1 METLSAPVGS
11 GQPNREH
18 DVRQVQRLLDHQ
30 AGLTAARLPI
40 SGKFDMAME
49 MAIIRFQRQQM
60 GLSFASGLVRPNDN
74 TFWQLSQ
81 GVRVRML
88 AGALSGILLVP
99 GSGKNDFDE
108 EDFQRIASELFCE
121 ARTVK
126 AVHAVES
133 SHKAF
138 DSMGRPPILFERH
151 LFSALTFH
159 QFDGRYPSISNP
171 VQGGYFSPW
180 RDQYRRLQQAF
191 TLNRDA
197 ALEACSWGGFQIIG
211 KNHAAA
217 GYGTVT
223 EFVQAMF
230 RSTDQQCDAF
240 VSLVKSDHTLWQ
252 ALREKNWK
260 DLAQHYNG
268 KYYWREKPPYDKRLE
283 DEYAAARD

>member
-1 METLSAPVGS
+1 VETLSAPVGS

-18 DVRQVQRLLDHQ
+18 DVRLVQRLLDHQ
-30 AGLTAARLPI
+30 AGVTAARLPI

-133 SHKAF
+133 SHNAF

-159 QFDGRYPSISNP
+159 QFDGRYP
-171 VQGGYFSPW
+171 
-180 RDQYRRLQQAF
+180 
-191 TLNRDA
+191 
-197 ALEACSWGGFQIIG
+197 
-211 KNHAAA
+211 
-217 GYGTVT
+217 
-223 EFVQAMF
+223 
-230 RSTDQQCDAF
+230 
-240 VSLVKSDHTLWQ
+240 
-252 ALREKNWK
+252 
-260 DLAQHYNG
+260 
-268 KYYWREKPPYDKRLE
+268 
-283 DEYAAARD
+283 